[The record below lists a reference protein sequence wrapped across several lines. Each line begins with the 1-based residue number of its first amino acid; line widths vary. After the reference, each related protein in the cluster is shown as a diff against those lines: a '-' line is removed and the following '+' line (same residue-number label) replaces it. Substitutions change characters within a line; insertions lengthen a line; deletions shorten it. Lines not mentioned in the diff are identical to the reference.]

1 MTKGNQVSLSA
12 FIPFCDF
19 GGNMSAIGVKIDEF
33 VVPVCNSFEAK
44 MINDQVCYEVDLNK
58 FSDKNNIEKELK
70 LGFNFLMDYNEDR
83 QVTSDKNISRQE
95 LGLANNVAALD
106 ENQHA
111 FVYLD
116 TIGKILQI

>member
-1 MTKGNQVSLSA
+1 
-12 FIPFCDF
+12 
-19 GGNMSAIGVKIDEF
+19 MSAMGVKIDQF
-33 VVPVCNSFEAK
+33 VVPVCNSFETK